1 MCPWDGYAPA
11 TIAFCERRLCAW
23 VVEPSNA
30 WSNVAYVLAGLFV
43 LWRCAPWR
51 STARW
56 AIGVAAIVLG
66 LGSFT
71 FHATGIRVF
80 EVLDVSGMYL
90 LSAIGLG
97 FAGRRLFGWRDDT
110 VVASIAAVALT
121 SSVLMVVLGNDGIAV
136 FGIEML
142 LIIASELHLR
152 ARNPPGVGVW
162 LLRTV
167 VALVVALGIWV
178 LDIRGP
184 LCDPDNHLLTGHA
197 VWHVLT
203 ALAILLYDRYEE
215 GLELGA
221 GTGVDVVTTV
231 SRRLG

>member
-1 MCPWDGYAPA
+1 MCPWEGYAPA
-11 TIAFCERRLCAW
+11 TIAFCERRVCAW

-30 WSNVAYVLAGLFV
+30 WSNVAYVLVGIAV
-43 LWRCAPWR
+43 LWRCRPWG

-56 AIGVAAIVLG
+56 AIGIAAILLG
-66 LGSFT
+66 LGSFA

-97 FAGRRLFGWRDDT
+97 FAGRRLFGWSDGAVVACIVGV
-110 VVASIAAVALT
+110 VVASSLVMVA
-121 SSVLMVVLGNDGIAV
+121 LGNDGIAV

-152 ARNPPGVGVW
+152 VRNPPGAGIW
-162 LLRTV
+162 LVRTV
-167 VALVVALGIWV
+167 VVLLVALAIWV

-184 LCDPDNHLLTGHA
+184 LCDPDNHLVTGHA

-203 ALAILLYDRYEE
+203 ALGILLYDRYEE
-215 GLELGA
+215 GVEVGTGRGA
-221 GTGVDVVTTV
+221 GFVATTTGRSV
-231 SRRLG
+231 